1 MPLFKDSFDT
11 HIIEELNYRKSFN
24 ALQTAL
30 VPHVK
35 VTSLVETEGSW
46 EISGGNQTYQRL
58 KGFTLG
64 ITDVNNINSLS
75 SYFNNSGHSGTAVGL
90 TYTGTGASPEIVSIK
105 TKDSNGTAIK
115 NLPPP
120 GVTNVSISTQ
130 SKGGFIF
137 KAVINLKFYGKDQY
151 DFIYQTMLRPGNPIV
166 IEYGHTRSPITNERF
181 NRPLPGGQM
190 GIQHSVP
197 AAGTT
202 NKDLEF
208 FKTLDENT
216 FQKYVDNFKNNIP
229 LSVTRNS
236 GTVIGLVSNF
246 STKLNSQNEYEAQ
259 IEIINAL
266 EFLFSLGTDDTFLDY
281 RADSKQARS
290 VRQNFGLASEE
301 GWEPEHDQYFLEV
314 IKDGLKTFSK
324 EGPTVAHRLRRGG
337 QSAGPSGVDYTKDF
351 NSQIILPSEWTS
363 KPPVLPGDRYLS
375 HDQQTSWRDGD
386 LFRSGKADSQQKYII
401 NHGSDIMFL
410 SLTYFFDSLLPK
422 IIETSFSN
430 EDVFKYD
437 VNIQSG
443 DDDDPGRT
451 VYYPELRSV
460 DIKKIIINNDK
471 LYGHVH
477 AGSLGNPEHGMGK
490 TGATV
495 YSEHFREIRQ
505 NSYSYKYKDSSKE
518 AYFSI
523 VPEWEAKEQ
532 YTNTN
537 SLGGIFINYMVVRD
551 AFNSSN
557 SVGEAIQRV
566 LNQVNT
572 SSSNILNLKMR
583 YIDTVTSPEGFPVPT
598 KRIILTIY
606 DENKMVDDHMEDK
619 QQGLF
624 SFFSGDVSEALSY
637 DLDFSL
643 PTAIA
648 SSVMASTY
656 EPLEVIGG
664 SNSKSKRFVDY
675 GYALD
680 VNGTPA
686 VKSMF
691 PRTEGGQKNA
701 YTADELDPT
710 LEETGKDEEIR
721 KEFERLSRSESK
733 RSEIRRQIF
742 QLEIGPPSRA
752 ARGDATM
759 QVIYQNSGYGNVT
772 VDLSKDE
779 NKVFLDRAINVYLL
793 GVARENIESGTGDS
807 RSELGMREEERIHQ
821 QILGYRELAPASMK
835 SQIDKR
841 GIISGT
847 SLPAET
853 QINIKLQGLDGFK
866 FGNLFTVKNVLPS
879 PYNESNVFMVTGYR
893 HTIDSSAWTTELQ
906 GQLIASKQPHFKKSV
921 DITIS
926 DPVPIGS

>member
-1 MPLFKDSFDT
+1 MPLFDRSFRT
-11 HIIEELNYRKSFN
+11 PIVQELKYRRKFSGVQN
-24 ALQTAL
+24 AL
-30 VPHVK
+30 VPHVR
-35 VTSLVETEGSW
+35 VTTLVEGELYGEKLT
-46 EISGGNQTYQRL
+46 
-58 KGFTLG
+58 GFTLG
-64 ITDVNNINSLS
+64 ISDLDKLDSLS
-75 SYFNNSGHSGTAVGL
+75 SYFNTGTEGGKTAIGL
-90 TYTGTGASPEIVSIK
+90 TYPSKGKSKIVKIK
-105 TKDSNGTAIK
+105 TGIK

-120 GVTNVSISTQ
+120 GITNVSISTQ

-137 KAVINLKFYGKDQY
+137 RAVVNLKFYGKTQY

-401 NHGSDIMFL
+401 YHGCDIMFL

-471 LYGHVH
+471 LY
-477 AGSLGNPEHGMGK
+477 
-490 TGATV
+490 
-495 YSEHFREIRQ
+495 
-505 NSYSYKYKDSSKE
+505 
-518 AYFSI
+518 
-523 VPEWEAKEQ
+523 
-532 YTNTN
+532 
-537 SLGGIFINYMVVRD
+537 
-551 AFNSSN
+551 
-557 SVGEAIQRV
+557 
-566 LNQVNT
+566 
-572 SSSNILNLKMR
+572 
-583 YIDTVTSPEGFPVPT
+583 
-598 KRIILTIY
+598 
-606 DENKMVDDHMEDK
+606 
-619 QQGLF
+619 
-624 SFFSGDVSEALSY
+624 
-637 DLDFSL
+637 
-643 PTAIA
+643 
-648 SSVMASTY
+648 
-656 EPLEVIGG
+656 
-664 SNSKSKRFVDY
+664 
-675 GYALD
+675 
-680 VNGTPA
+680 
-686 VKSMF
+686 
-691 PRTEGGQKNA
+691 
-701 YTADELDPT
+701 
-710 LEETGKDEEIR
+710 
-721 KEFERLSRSESK
+721 
-733 RSEIRRQIF
+733 
-742 QLEIGPPSRA
+742 
-752 ARGDATM
+752 
-759 QVIYQNSGYGNVT
+759 
-772 VDLSKDE
+772 
-779 NKVFLDRAINVYLL
+779 
-793 GVARENIESGTGDS
+793 
-807 RSELGMREEERIHQ
+807 
-821 QILGYRELAPASMK
+821 
-835 SQIDKR
+835 
-841 GIISGT
+841 
-847 SLPAET
+847 
-853 QINIKLQGLDGFK
+853 KL
-866 FGNLFTVKNVLPS
+866 
-879 PYNESNVFMVTGYR
+879 
-893 HTIDSSAWTTELQ
+893 W
-906 GQLIASKQPHFKKSV
+906 LI
-921 DITIS
+921 
-926 DPVPIGS
+926 